1 MAAVSVIRNMLV
13 LVNAALPAK
22 NLSSAITRLQAYPL
36 PGAASW
42 GMSTAML
49 LAVCSCAAVR
59 VSLNEV
65 HEHGQ
70 NMVLMAWQNVFIL

>member
-1 MAAVSVIRNMLV
+1 
-13 LVNAALPAK
+13 
-22 NLSSAITRLQAYPL
+22 
-36 PGAASW
+36 
-42 GMSTAML
+42 MSTAML